1 MRLPKIF
8 DHDIITDGLILLP
21 NPMFW
26 LDFTAKSLIST
37 ALKILLPQTPNFA
50 KPHFWIFSPIWQSF
64 SPVPIKFLK
73 SPQEFTHYFGPIRA
87 HLVCS
92 PNTSCIWLPVSV
104 SVCFTE
110 TYMYHWFLP
119 PPMVMDFLTSTSCGQ
134 TWQEV
139 LAQYCY
145 WKVKNFLILIYLVL
159 LLACY
164 PRATEG
170 WFPLEHS
177 MRPIKIEW
185 GISQS
190 SNYSQLLKM
199 VMEVGLGAWLECI
212 GPSIWATVLNSKEM
226 AKNSNIF

>member
-64 SPVPIKFLK
+64 SPVPLKFLK

-119 PPMVMDFLTSTSCGQ
+119 PPMANGLFDKYQLWSDLTRSFSP
-134 TWQEV
+134 
-139 LAQYCY
+139 
-145 WKVKNFLILIYLVL
+145 IL
-159 LLACY
+159 LL
-164 PRATEG
+164 EG
-170 WFPLEHS
+170 QKLFDPYLPSPSASMLFPSH
-177 MRPIKIEW
+177 R
-185 GISQS
+185 
-190 SNYSQLLKM
+190 
-199 VMEVGLGAWLECI
+199 GLIPTW
-212 GPSIWATVLNSKEM
+212 T
-226 AKNSNIF
+226 